1 MAVVEVTCFEEQPI
15 TAYTDFG
22 TLLSKALV
30 VVVIIKESV
39 AVLVSQM
46 NDSAELSLNKKATRE
61 P

>member
-30 VVVIIKESV
+30 VVVIIKES
-39 AVLVSQM
+39 AAVSQM